1 MYTID
6 CEATITGRLADVWA
20 TWTDMVRYPEWDPRE
35 QALRLDGPFEAGTT
49 GWSKQVGP
57 RPGSPFRLVRVD
69 PPTGWT
75 NESPLPGG
83 KLVIDHQLS
92 DNGDGTV
99 HLVKRYQVH
108 GPMQLAF
115 RLIFARGIVR
125 EAPGTFAA
133 LEAETAHRAA
143 A

>member
-1 MYTID
+1 
-6 CEATITGRLADVWA
+6 
-20 TWTDMVRYPEWDPRE
+20 MVRYPEWDPRE

-57 RPGSPFRLVRVD
+57 RPGSPFRLVRVEA
-69 PPTGWT
+69 PNRWT

-83 KLVIDHQLS
+83 RLSIDHLLT
-92 DNGDGTV
+92 DRGDGTV
-99 HLVKRYQVH
+99 HLTKRYEVH

-115 RLIFARGIVR
+115 RLIFAHAIRR
-125 EAPGTFAA
+125 DTPGTFTA
-133 LEAETAHRAA
+133 LEAETARRAA

>member
-6 CEATITGRLADVWA
+6 CETTIRGSLADVWA
-20 TWTDMVRYPEWDPRE
+20 TWSDMATYPEWDPRE
-35 QALRLDGPFEAGTT
+35 QEIRLDGPFQAGTT

-57 RPGSPFRLVRVD
+57 RPGSPFAITRVD
-69 PPTGWT
+69 GPHGWT

-83 KLVIDHQLS
+83 KLVIDHRLT

-99 HLVKRYQVH
+99 HVVKRYEVQ
-108 GPMQLAF
+108 GPMRLAF
-115 RLIFARGIVR
+115 RLIFARGIVSQ
-125 EAPGTFAA
+125 APGTFAA
-133 LEAETAHRAA
+133 LEAETARRAA